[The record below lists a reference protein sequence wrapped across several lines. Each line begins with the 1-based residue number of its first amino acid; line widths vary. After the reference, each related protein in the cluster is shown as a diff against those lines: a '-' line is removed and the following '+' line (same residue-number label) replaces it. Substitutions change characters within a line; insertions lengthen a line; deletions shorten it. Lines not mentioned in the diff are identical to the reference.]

1 MGTRSRSRVSTRLA
15 RAPGEDYV
23 LRWELDAGAQ
33 VGRDD
38 HGREV
43 TLHPFLGMRGMPPA
57 KPGIHATSPPRV
69 WVGNIDCKELVAG
82 TKLFLPIPVDG
93 ALFSAGDGHGRQGG
107 GESSGTASTVSTVV
121 TRLPSRASSSTCA

>member
-93 ALFSAGDGHGRQGG
+93 ALFSAGEHGRQGG